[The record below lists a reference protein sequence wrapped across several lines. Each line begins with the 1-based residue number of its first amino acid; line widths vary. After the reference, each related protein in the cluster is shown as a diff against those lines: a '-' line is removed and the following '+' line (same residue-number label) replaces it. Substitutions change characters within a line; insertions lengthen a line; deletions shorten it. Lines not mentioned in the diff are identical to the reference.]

1 MVISVGT
8 TCLGRNLTS
17 SKNALLPYGTSSNMP
32 AIELPDNDLF
42 LSQRGS
48 LARNYF
54 ENKID
59 QLNAEYKRLVERAN
73 LNELIYT
80 ASYNFTPR
88 VGVEYHLYRIDGKVI
103 LSLIEPERWDQE
115 FLGSYVFT
123 ADSVWKPLAKP
134 D

>member
-1 MVISVGT
+1 MVTLATRIF
-8 TCLGRNLTS
+8 LGRNLTS

-32 AIELPDNDLF
+32 AIELPDNDMF

-59 QLNAEYKRLVERAN
+59 QLNAEYKRLVELAN

-88 VGVEYHLYRIDGKVI
+88 VGVEYHLYRINGKVI

>member
-1 MVISVGT
+1 MVTLVGLIF
-8 TCLGRNLTS
+8 LGRNLTS

-32 AIELPDNDLF
+32 AIELPDNDMF

-59 QLNAEYKRLVERAN
+59 QLNAEYKRLVELAN
-73 LNELIYT
+73 LNELIYN

-88 VGVEYHLYRIDGKVI
+88 VGVEYHLYRINGKVI

>member
-1 MVISVGT
+1 
-8 TCLGRNLTS
+8 
-17 SKNALLPYGTSSNMP
+17 MP
-32 AIELPDNDLF
+32 AIELPDNDMF

-59 QLNAEYKRLVERAN
+59 LINDEYRKLVELAK

-88 VGVEYHLYRIDGKVI
+88 VGVEYHLYRINGKVI
-103 LSLIEPERWDQE
+103 L
-115 FLGSYVFT
+115 LGSYVFT
-123 ADSVWKPLAKP
+123 ADSVWQPLP
-134 D
+134 TGI

>member
-1 MVISVGT
+1 
-8 TCLGRNLTS
+8 
-17 SKNALLPYGTSSNMP
+17 MP
-32 AIELPDNDLF
+32 AIELPDNDMF

-59 QLNAEYKRLVERAN
+59 LINDEYRKLVELAK

-88 VGVEYHLYRIDGKVI
+88 VGVEYHLYRIYGKVI

-115 FLGSYVFT
+115 FLGSFVFT
-123 ADSVWKPLAKP
+123 ADSVWQPLP
-134 D
+134 TGI